1 MIRFHAVWFAPV
13 VATLLSFALGT
24 KSALAQ
30 TQYLFETIQNY
41 ETTFVPITAN
51 ISKVTNIGE
60 SIDAPYGLT
69 NLINT
74 NYSLID
80 SNSGA
85 VTFNSDPATFGLEGL
100 PFGSVSFFGQGNEKL
115 FGTISGTAA
124 LDFQNLVGT
133 ASGTITIT
141 GGSGRFS
148 GATGKLSF
156 LENDILSPDPTASI
170 KSRAVVSGSFQT
182 FQSVPEPR
190 NTTTLVVMG
199 VIGFGLLLRRRSLG
213 VAG

>member
-1 MIRFHAVWFAPV
+1 MIRFYAVWFAPV
-13 VATLLSFALGT
+13 AATLLTCGL
-24 KSALAQ
+24 SATTMAQ
-30 TQYLFETIQNY
+30 TIYPFEAIYNSENTL
-41 ETTFVPITAN
+41 VPIAEN
-51 ISKVTNIGE
+51 ISKVTITAETGN
-60 SIDAPYGLT
+60 APYGLT
-69 NLINT
+69 KFVNT
-74 NYSLID
+74 NYGLINRD
-80 SNSGA
+80 AGTIIFEPDA
-85 VTFNSDPATFGLEGL
+85 AKFGKTGL
-100 PFGSVSFFGQGNEKL
+100 PLGGVTFFGQGNDNL

-133 ASGTITIT
+133 ASGTVTIT

-156 LENDILSPDPTASI
+156 LENDILSLDPTAPI
-170 KSRAVVSGSFQT
+170 KSRAVVSGSFKT

-199 VIGFGLLLRRRSLG
+199 VIGFGLLLRRRSLE